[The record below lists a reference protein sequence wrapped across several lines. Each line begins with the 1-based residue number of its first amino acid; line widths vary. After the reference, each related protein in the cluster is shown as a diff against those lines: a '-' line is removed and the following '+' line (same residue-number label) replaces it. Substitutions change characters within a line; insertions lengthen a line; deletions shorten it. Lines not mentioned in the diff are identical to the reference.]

1 MADEHKRSV
10 SELTPLPLALQ
21 ITLLSTDDQP
31 GLQVEDLSGEWL
43 DVPVRD
49 SCILV
54 NFGQQ
59 LEKVSNGL
67 INAATHRVNI
77 KPSPRNRISTPWFS
91 IPQMRAV
98 IEPISKEEMSSKVL
112 QEWQAVREHKH
123 GRISA
128 VPEGDLHGRA
138 EQSCGE
144 MAWSGLTRSHPAT
157 LQRWYG

>member
-1 MADEHKRSV
+1 MV
-10 SELTPLPLALQ
+10 TLPRQ

-31 GLQVEDLSGEWL
+31 GLQVEDLSGNWL

-59 LEKVSNGL
+59 LEKVSSGL
-67 INAATHRVNI
+67 IIAATHRVNI
-77 KPSPRNRISTPWFS
+77 KPSQQNRISTPYFS
-91 IPQMRAV
+91 IPNMRAV
-98 IEPISKEEMSSKVL
+98 INPISTEEMSSEVL
-112 QEWQAVREHKH
+112 EEWRAVRDS
-123 GRISA
+123 GRVSA
-128 VPEGDLHGRA
+128 VPEGDLHGHA

-157 LQRWYG
+157 FERWYG